1 MSNFG
6 DAIAPSRGDEFSG
19 NGSPLADCESPSSNA
34 RLVQC
39 TNCGTE
45 HVGDFC
51 PACGQKVHLHN
62 TLSAVGHDLVHGI
75 LHLDGKLWD
84 TLKLLTTRPGE
95 LTRRYIAGERVRFVS
110 PMSMFLFTVFA
121 MFAVFQVVGI
131 TAPTDIV
138 AQAALPEEMSQ
149 ARSKIVER
157 IAKIEEGI
165 AQAKIA
171 GDPAPSMS
179 ADLAEAKAELRAY
192 DGARTIVLNE
202 ELGASVTFTKVGI
215 SIIDSAVEKWQKNP
229 GLMIYKMQANAYKFS
244 WLLIVLSIP
253 FLSTLF
259 LKNKTFNAYHH
270 AVFVTYFF
278 SFLSF
283 IFVVCSLGSLL
294 PGIGTRAFALLP
306 IIAPIHLYLQL
317 KQAYLLTHWAAIWR
331 FSALLFSMLIVIL
344 AFVITLGLIGTF

>member
-1 MSNFG
+1 MSNFS
-6 DAIAPSRGDEFSG
+6 DNIAPTRGDEILG
-19 NGSPLADCESPSSNA
+19 NGEALADRKLPSSNVH
-34 RLVQC
+34 RVHC
-39 TNCGTE
+39 TNCGIE
-45 HVGDFC
+45 HAGDFC

-95 LTRRYIAGERVRFVS
+95 LTRRYIAGERVKFVS

-138 AQAALPEEMSQ
+138 AQAALPEEMSK

-165 AQAKIA
+165 AQAQIA
-171 GDPAPSMS
+171 GDSIPSMR
-179 ADLAEAKAELRAY
+179 ADLAKAKAELRAY

-215 SIIDSAVEKWQKNP
+215 SLIDAAVEKWQKNP

-253 FLSTLF
+253 FLSVLF
-259 LKNKTFNAYHH
+259 MKDRLFNAYHH

-278 SFLSF
+278 SFLSL
-283 IFVVCSLGSLL
+283 IFVVCSLVSLF
-294 PGIGTRAFALLP
+294 PGIGTRAFVLLP
-306 IIAPIHLYLQL
+306 IVAPIHLYLQL
-317 KQAYLLTHWAAIWR
+317 KQAYVLTHWAAIWR
-331 FSALLFSMLIVIL
+331 FSALLLSMLIVIL
-344 AFVITLGLIGTF
+344 AFVATLGFIGTF